1 MKRFTCFLKI
11 YHAHGYATAN
21 QIYILQWSNLLCEVN
36 GRRYQNPFH
45 TFNYFLKIIGYGYYL
60 FSNRSCK
67 FTRYYN
73 ALHRS
78 IKANI
83 IYISIELIMVKL
95 KHFRAFIPLRQSII
109 VMLCLIELIRWICE
123 ALDWLGILLQLCGL
137 YSNCF
142 SN

>member
-1 MKRFTCFLKI
+1 MALVPVFGNDRCYQYCSSLKRFTCFLKI

-73 ALHRS
+73 AFHRS
-78 IKANI
+78 IKTNHLYFNRAN
-83 IYISIELIMVKL
+83 YGQ
-95 KHFRAFIPLRQSII
+95 AQ
-109 VMLCLIELIRWICE
+109 
-123 ALDWLGILLQLCGL
+123 ALQGL
-137 YSNCF
+137 YTFKTKHYRHAMFNRI
-142 SN
+142 N